1 MAERVALEV
10 DGSVA
15 RIVISNPAK
24 RNALTFAMYDQ
35 MIAACGEVSTAADV
49 RVVVLRGDGGRAF
62 AAGTDIAQFRAFSAA
77 DGPGGGGAAGA
88 GGAGAGGAGDGIEYE
103 HRTAAV
109 LDAVSALPMP
119 VIAAVE
125 GPAVGN
131 GLALALCSDLVIARD
146 DATFGAPIARTLGNC
161 LSPAVIGRL
170 YATVGRARARALLMT
185 ATTIDAPAAQA
196 CGLVTEV
203 VRPERF
209 DQHVGKLAAHIAS
222 LAPRTLAAFKEADR
236 RLLRAADSIPAD
248 DIYASCYGSDDFRE
262 GVAAFL
268 GKRAPKWTGR

>member
-10 DGSVA
+10 DGSIA

-35 MIAACGEVSTAADV
+35 MIAACGEVSRAGEV

-77 DGPGGGGAAGA
+77 DGPGGD
-88 GGAGAGGAGDGIEYE
+88 GGAGDGIEYE

-185 ATTIDAPAAQA
+185 ATVIDAPAAQA

-209 DQHVGKLAAHIAS
+209 DQHVGNLAAHIAS

-268 GKRAPKWTGR
+268 GKRAPKWSGR